1 MSCLLYWL
9 LTSLLKLCLAFLS
22 LVLYKVLMKMEVFG
36 FRLIS
41 LHFIVWK
48 ESLIVGVVYCAVSGD
63 MTDMTICP

>member
-9 LTSLLKLCLAFLS
+9 IASLPKICLACLW
-22 LVLYKVLMKMEVFG
+22 LVLYKVLMDLEVFG

-48 ESLIVGVVYCAVSGD
+48 ESLIVGVVCLLHH
-63 MTDMTICP
+63 IK

>member
-9 LTSLLKLCLAFLS
+9 IASLRKLRLACLS
-22 LVLYKVLMKMEVFG
+22 LVLYKVLMELEVFG

-48 ESLIVGVVYCAVSGD
+48 ESLIVGVVCLLYHVK
-63 MTDMTICP
+63 